1 MNRTRLARTILVALT
16 ALAVAFAG
24 TAAAQSTSVPQGG
37 TLTIAWPEAVNNLD
51 LAYIAGWVAFGAAHH
66 LTDPLI
72 LLDAEGQPQPSL
84 AQSWEVSDDN
94 MVYTL
99 HLRDDV
105 TFHDGVRFDAEAV
118 RANIQRTLDDPDT
131 MQHERFTNT
140 IGSVEVV
147 DDFTVRITLKELDAS
162 FLHDVLAHWQVRPIS
177 PADIPNRSAATMTE
191 GYAGTGPFKF
201 ESFVADDSFVVVKNE
216 NYWRGAPNI
225 DRVVFRFLPELSVHT
240 VELLAGSVD
249 VSTSPILDDVPLLE
263 ARGLQ
268 IVTAPAV
275 GVNMLT
281 MNVSRGFTAELAV
294 RQAIRHA
301 VNRQEI
307 VDSVLGGFPS
317 LSRAGVPEGTALY
330 SESVSTV
337 EYDPE
342 LAGRILDEAGWL
354 MGADGV
360 RYRDGVALRPQ
371 FLNPPGAH
379 AANAEIVQEQLRLVG
394 IDTRFEVAEGGTY
407 GPRWREGDYELSM
420 TAQGGTNWGSFIG
433 GSVHPDDFWTVNQI
447 RFSEDPE
454 LLAVA
459 DELREIIAE
468 ARSTVDLEERRAA
481 WARGQQLFQDYALTY
496 WLWHAPTVTALQ
508 PWVKGYDFYTRTL
521 FLHDAYIER

>member
-1 MNRTRLARTILVALT
+1 MNRSTLARITLAVLT
-16 ALAVAFAG
+16 ALALTVSG
-24 TAAAQSTSVPQGG
+24 TVAAQQDVPQGG
-37 TLTIAWPEAVNNLD
+37 TLTIAWPEAVNNID

-72 LLDAEGQPQPSL
+72 QLDAQGQPQPWL
-84 AQSWEVSDDN
+84 AESWEVSDDA
-94 MVYTL
+94 MEYTL
-99 HLRDDV
+99 ILRDDV
-105 TFHDGVRFDAEAV
+105 TFHDGARLDAEAV

-131 MQHERFTNT
+131 MQHARFTES
-140 IGSVEVV
+140 IDSVEAV

-162 FLHDVLAHWQVRPIS
+162 FLFDVLAHWQVRPIS
-177 PADIPNRSAATMTE
+177 PNDIPSRSAATMTDA
-191 GYAGTGPFKF
+191 YAGTGPFKF
-201 ESFVADDSFVVVKNE
+201 ESFVADDSLTLVKNE
-216 NYWRGAPNI
+216 DYWGGAPNI

-240 VELLAGSVD
+240 VELLAGSAD
-249 VSTSPILDDVPLLE
+249 VSTSLIIDDIALLE
-263 ARGLQ
+263 SRGLE
-268 IVTAPAV
+268 IITAPAV

-281 MNVSRGFTAELAV
+281 MNVARGFTAELAV

-307 VDSVLGGFPS
+307 VDSVLSGFGE

-342 LAGRILDEAGWL
+342 LAGRILDEAGWI
-354 MGADGV
+354 MGDDGV
-360 RYRDGVALRPQ
+360 RYRDGVALQPH
-371 FLNPPGAH
+371 FLNPPGGH

-459 DELREIIAE
+459 DELREIIGE
-468 ARSTVDLEERRAA
+468 ARSTVDLDERREI
-481 WARGQQLFQDYALTY
+481 WARGQQLFQDYALAY

-508 PWVKGYDFYTRTL
+508 PWVQGYDFYNRTL
-521 FLHDAYIER
+521 FLHDAYIDR

>member
-1 MNRTRLARTILVALT
+1 MNRSTLARITLAALT
-16 ALAVAFAG
+16 ALALTVSG
-24 TAAAQSTSVPQGG
+24 TVAAQQDVPQGG
-37 TLTIAWPEAVNNLD
+37 TLTVAWPEAVNNID

-72 LLDAEGQPQPSL
+72 QLDAEGQPQPWL
-84 AQSWEVSDDN
+84 AESWEVSDDA

-99 HLRDDV
+99 FLRDDV
-105 TFHDGVRFDAEAV
+105 TFHDGARFDAEAV
-118 RANIQRTLDDPDT
+118 RANIQRTLDDPDA
-131 MQHERFTNT
+131 MQHARFTET
-140 IGSVEVV
+140 IGSVDVV
-147 DDFTVRITLKELDAS
+147 DDFTVQITLQELDAS
-162 FLHDVLAHWQVRPIS
+162 FLFDVLAHWQVRPIS
-177 PADIPNRSAATMTE
+177 PNDIPNRSAATMTQ

-201 ESFVADDSFVVVKNE
+201 ESFVADDSFTLVKNE
-216 NYWRGAPNI
+216 DYWRGAPNI

-249 VSTSPILDDVPLLE
+249 VSTSLIIDDIALLE
-263 ARGLQ
+263 SRGLE
-268 IVTAPAV
+268 IITAPAV

-281 MNVSRGFTAELAV
+281 MNVARGFTAELAV

-307 VDSVLGGFPS
+307 VDSVLSGFGE
-317 LSRAGVPEGTALY
+317 LSRAGVPEGTVLY
-330 SESVSTV
+330 SEHVSTV
-337 EYDPE
+337 DYDPE
-342 LAGRILDEAGWL
+342 LAGRILDEAGWV

-360 RYRDGVALRPQ
+360 RSRDGVALRPH
-371 FLNPPGAH
+371 FLNPPGGH

-459 DELREIIAE
+459 DELREIIGE
-468 ARSTVDLEERRAA
+468 ARSTVDLDERRET
-481 WARGQQLFQDYALTY
+481 WARGQQLFQDYALAY

-508 PWVKGYDFYTRTL
+508 PWVQGYDFYNRTL
-521 FLHDAYIER
+521 FLHDAYIDR

>member
-1 MNRTRLARTILVALT
+1 MTRRMIVRSTLAALT
-16 ALAVAFAG
+16 ALALTVSS
-24 TAAAQSTSVPQGG
+24 TVAAQSTVPQGG
-37 TLTIAWPEAVNNLD
+37 TLTIAWPEAINNID
-51 LAYIAGWVAFGAAHH
+51 LAYISGWGVFGTSHH
-66 LTDPLI
+66 MTDPLI
-72 LLDAEGQPQPSL
+72 QLDAEGQPLPAL
-84 AQSWEVSDDN
+84 AESWAVSDDS

-99 HLRDDV
+99 FLRDDV
-105 TFHDGVRFDAEAV
+105 TFHDGARFDAEAV
-118 RANIQRTLDDPDT
+118 RLNIQRTLDDPDT
-131 MQHERFTNT
+131 MQHARFTQY

-147 DDFTVRITLKELDAS
+147 DEFTVRITLQELDAS
-162 FLHDVLAHWQVRPIS
+162 FLYDVLAHWQVRPIS
-177 PADIPNRSAATMTE
+177 PNDIPNRSAATMTE

-201 ESFVADDSFVVVKNE
+201 ESFVADDSLTLVKNE
-216 NYWRGAPNI
+216 NYWGGAPNI

-249 VSTSPILDDVPLLE
+249 VSTSLVLDDVALLE

-281 MNVSRGFTAELAV
+281 MNVARGFTAELAV

-301 VNRQEI
+301 INRQEI
-307 VDSVLGGFPS
+307 VDAVLSGYAD

-330 SESVSTV
+330 TESVSTV
-337 EYDPE
+337 EYDPQ
-342 LAGRILDEAGWL
+342 LAGRILDEAGWI

-360 RYRDGVALRPQ
+360 RYRDGVALRPH
-371 FLNPPGAH
+371 FLNPPGGH

-420 TAQGGTNWGSFIG
+420 TAQGGTNWGTFIG
-433 GSVHPDDFWTVNQI
+433 GSAHPDDFWTINQI

-459 DELREIIAE
+459 DELRAVIDE
-468 ARSTVDLEERRAA
+468 ARSKVDLDARRAD
-481 WARGQQLFQDYALTY
+481 WARGQQLFQDNALTY
-496 WLWHAPTVTALQ
+496 WLWHQSTVTALQ
-508 PWVKGYDFYTRTL
+508 PWVKGADFYMRTL
-521 FLHDAYIER
+521 FLQNAFIDR

>member
-1 MNRTRLARTILVALT
+1 MNRSTLARFTLAALT
-16 ALAVAFAG
+16 ALALTVSG
-24 TAAAQSTSVPQGG
+24 TVAAQQDVPQGG
-37 TLTIAWPEAVNNLD
+37 TLTIAWPEAVNNID

-72 LLDAEGQPQPSL
+72 QLDAEGQPQPSL
-84 AQSWEVSDDN
+84 AHSWEVSDDA

-99 HLRDDV
+99 FLREDV
-105 TFHDGVRFDAEAV
+105 TFHDGARFDAEAV

-131 MQHERFTNT
+131 MQHARFTEV
-140 IGSVEVV
+140 IESIDVV
-147 DDFTVRITLKELDAS
+147 DDFTVRITLAELDAS
-162 FLHDVLAHWQVRPIS
+162 FLFDVLAHWQVRPIS
-177 PADIPNRSAATMTE
+177 PNDIPNRSAATMTQ

-201 ESFVADDSFVVVKNE
+201 ESFVADDSFTLVKNE
-216 NYWRGAPNI
+216 DYWRGAPNI

-249 VSTSPILDDVPLLE
+249 VSTSLIIDDIALLE
-263 ARGLQ
+263 SRGLE

-281 MNVSRGFTAELAV
+281 MNVARGFTAELAV

-301 VNRQEI
+301 INRQEI
-307 VDSVLGGFPS
+307 VDSVLSGFAE
-317 LSRAGVPEGTALY
+317 LSRAGVPAGTVLY
-330 SESVSTV
+330 SEDVSTV

-342 LAGRILDEAGWL
+342 LAGRILDEAGWI
-354 MGADGV
+354 MGADGI
-360 RYRDGVALRPQ
+360 RYRDGVALRPH
-371 FLNPPGAH
+371 FLNPPGGH

-468 ARSTVDLEERRAA
+468 ARATVDLDERRAA
-481 WARGQQLFQDYALTY
+481 WARGQQLFQDHALTY

-508 PWVKGYDFYTRTL
+508 PWVQGYDFFNRTL
-521 FLHDAYIER
+521 FLHDAYIDR

>member
-1 MNRTRLARTILVALT
+1 MNRTQLARTILVALT
-16 ALAVAFAG
+16 ALAVALGG
-24 TAAAQSTSVPQGG
+24 TAAAQSAVPQGG
-37 TLTIAWPEAVNNLD
+37 TVTIAWPEAVNNLD

-72 LLDAEGQPQPSL
+72 LLDAEGQPQPAL
-84 AQSWEVSDDN
+84 ARAWEVSDDN

-105 TFHDGVRFDAEAV
+105 TFHDGLRFDAEAL

-140 IGSVEVV
+140 IGAIEVV
-147 DDFTVRITLKELDAS
+147 DDFTLRITLKELDAS
-162 FLHDVLAHWQVRPIS
+162 FLFDVLAHWQVRPIS

-191 GYAGTGPFKF
+191 RYAGTGPFKF
-201 ESFVADDSFVVVKNE
+201 ESFVADDSFTLVKNE
-216 NYWRGAPNI
+216 DYWRGAPNI
-225 DRVVFRFLPELSVHT
+225 DRVVFRFLPERSVHT

-249 VSTSPILDDVPLLE
+249 VSTSVLLDDVALLE
-263 ARGLQ
+263 RQGLNVQ
-268 IVTAPAV
+268 TAPWIVVA
-275 GVNMLT
+275 MLT

-301 VNRQEI
+301 VDRQQI
-307 VDSVLGGFPS
+307 MDTVLLGYPT

-330 SESVSTV
+330 SDGVSGV

-354 MGADGV
+354 MGADGI
-360 RYRDGVALRPQ
+360 RYRDGVALRPH
-371 FLNPPGAH
+371 FLNPAGGH

-468 ARSTVDLEERRAA
+468 VRSTVDLDARRAA
-481 WARGQQLFQDYALTY
+481 WARGQQLFQDNALTY
-496 WLWHAPTVTALQ
+496 WLWHMPTILVTQ
-508 PWVKGYDFYTRTL
+508 PRLKGFEFYTQTL
-521 FLHDAYIER
+521 FLHDAYLER